1 MERSFDVLF
10 SFQFA
15 HDVYHDAVT
24 RDFRILPTSTCRAA
38 LARHGMG
45 FKSFEEG
52 GQVIVEK
59 ISDGLSPAQALRPLR
74 GLTAFPFIIQA
85 VNKSIIPQTRP
96 YSETG
101 LRSYTGKSRILY
113 LDNLNNA
120 NVIDTSPQLS
130 VGAQVGQGDLGSL
143 IPNEFSFQEDP
154 ADIQQVRIEEIQ
166 PGGSIVQT
174 VPITPNQTRVELDLK
189 SGAYRLIKLGIGSDI
204 EVIYA
209 ESGLLGAD
217 LIAIVQI
224 YKDETVDYNT
234 PVPYTI
240 SFQN

>member
-24 RDFRILPTSTCRAA
+24 RDFRIVPTNRCLAT

-45 FKSFEEG
+45 FKGFEQG

-59 ISDGLSPAQALRPLR
+59 ISDGLSPAEALRPLR
-74 GLTAFPFIIQA
+74 GLTAFPFVIQA
-85 VNKSIIPQTRP
+85 INKGIIPQTRP
-96 YSETG
+96 YNETG
-101 LRSYTGKSRILY
+101 LRTFTGKSRILY

-120 NVIDTSPQLS
+120 NVIDTSTQLS
-130 VGAQVGQGDLGSL
+130 VNAQVGQDDLGSL
-143 IPNEFSFQEDP
+143 IPNEFTFYEDP
-154 ADIQQVRIEEIQ
+154 AFIQQVRIEEIQ
-166 PGGSIVQT
+166 PGGMIVQT
-174 VPITPNQTRVELDLK
+174 VPITPNQTRVELELA
-189 SGAYRLIKLGIGSDI
+189 SGAYRLIKLGLGSDS
-204 EVIYA
+204 EVIYV

-234 PVPYTI
+234 PVHYTI